1 MEFIFL
7 IAGIIIGI
15 VTMLIR
21 DRFTKAHGFLEIDPE
36 KQLCNVVVSSEE
48 VSRRRCKKAILKI
61 VHNVDIS
68 QDIQGL

>member
-7 IAGIIIGI
+7 IVGI
-15 VTMLIR
+15 VIGVAVTMI
-21 DRFTKAHGFLEIDPE
+21 FNNSTKAYGFIEIDHE

-48 VSRRRCKKAILKI
+48 LSNRKKKKAMLKI
-61 VHNVDIS
+61 IHDVEIS